1 MSVPSN
7 VFNISVSK
15 DNKNIIEQK
24 VNKTIVDQ
32 QSKSNKRW
40 DIWTQRGCWPLQHNL
55 LSYSMTYL
63 NQIINTGS
71 KWSSSKTRWVVRL

>member
-15 DNKNIIEQK
+15 DTKNIIEQK

-32 QSKSNKRW
+32 QSKLNKR
-40 DIWTQRGCWPLQHNL
+40 
-55 LSYSMTYL
+55 
-63 NQIINTGS
+63 
-71 KWSSSKTRWVVRL
+71 

>member
-15 DNKNIIEQK
+15 VTKNIIEQK

-32 QSKSNKRW
+32 QSKLNKR
-40 DIWTQRGCWPLQHNL
+40 
-55 LSYSMTYL
+55 
-63 NQIINTGS
+63 
-71 KWSSSKTRWVVRL
+71 